1 MSTEE
6 RVSSVITCH
15 AACRISAYH
24 EVTEKQPASHMCK
37 VHTATASGSAIP
49 NDGMVPKKY
58 PLIKI
63 FNSWARGY
71 DRWMMKSR
79 KAYFNFNN

>member
-1 MSTEE
+1 MPAFMSTEE

-24 EVTEKQPASHMCK
+24 EVTGKQPASHMCK
-37 VHTATASGSAIP
+37 VQTATASGSAIP

-58 PLIKI
+58 PLRACSVIPKTHGLDGI
-63 FNSWARGY
+63 G
-71 DRWMMKSR
+71 K
-79 KAYFNFNN
+79 K